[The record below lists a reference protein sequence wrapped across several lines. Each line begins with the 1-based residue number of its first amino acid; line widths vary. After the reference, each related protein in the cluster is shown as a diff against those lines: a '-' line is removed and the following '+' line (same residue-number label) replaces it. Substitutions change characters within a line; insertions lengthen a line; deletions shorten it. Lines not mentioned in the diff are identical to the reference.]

1 MPFSELG
8 LSQSIVRG
16 VRAVGYSE
24 PTPIQTQAIPAIL
37 SGRDLIGIAQTGT
50 GKTAAFVLPIL
61 EKLKDGRG
69 LRCLVLTPT
78 RELAAQVETSVR
90 DYARFMRLRGAAIYG
105 GVSMGPQI
113 GALRRGVDIVVATPG
128 RLLDHMNRRTIQ
140 FSQLQMLVLDEAD
153 RMLDMG
159 FLPDIKRIIES
170 LPRKR
175 QTLLFS
181 ATIPQEIEQLARQIL
196 VNPALIEVGR
206 RTSPAEGV
214 AQFLYPVSRHLK
226 MRLLLKILE
235 STATTSVLV
244 FTRTKNGADKV
255 ARILNERGH
264 SSAQIHGDRSQSQ
277 RSHSLHGFR
286 TGRYKILVATD
297 IAARGLDIEGI
308 SHVINYDVPATPE
321 DYVHRIGRTARAQTL
336 GDAFTIV
343 SPEEEDIVRDIER
356 VLKKKLPRVT
366 VPDFDYRAAPPP
378 RPQGHQLVHSRS
390 HSRDRRPA
398 HSPQNRNQ
406 QSHRGQHSKKDRH
419 PQGSR

>member
-24 PTPIQTQAIPAIL
+24 PTPIQTQAIPTIL

-90 DYARFMRLRGAAIYG
+90 DYARFMRLHCAAIYG

-113 GALRRGVDIVVATPG
+113 GALRRGVDIIVATPG
-128 RLLDHMNRRTIQ
+128 RLLDHLNRRTVQ
-140 FSQLQMLVLDEAD
+140 FSQLSLLVLDEAD

-159 FLPDIKRIIES
+159 FLPDIKRIIDT

-181 ATIPQEIEQLARQIL
+181 ATIPLEIEHLARQIL
-196 VNPALIEVGR
+196 INPALIEVGR
-206 RTSPAEGV
+206 RSSPAEGV
-214 AQFLYPVSRHLK
+214 AQFLYPVPRHLK

-235 STATTSVLV
+235 MTATTSVLI
-244 FTRTKNGADKV
+244 FSRTKHGADKV
-255 ARILNERGH
+255 SRILNERGH

-277 RSHSLHGFR
+277 RSQSLHGFR

-308 SHVINYDVPATPE
+308 SHVINYDVPGTPE
-321 DYVHRIGRTARAQTL
+321 DYVHRIGRTARAQTI

-343 SPEEEDIVRDIER
+343 SPEEESIIRDIER

-378 RPQGHQLVHSRS
+378 RTAHLT
-390 HSRDRRPA
+390 PA
-398 HSPQNRNQ
+398 HSQQRRHSSYQDNRN
-406 QSHRGQHSKKDRH
+406 R
-419 PQGSR
+419 GSRVRRDSPRNNRR

>member
-8 LSQSIVRG
+8 LSQTVVRG
-16 VRAVGYSE
+16 VRAVGYNE
-24 PTPIQTQAIPAIL
+24 PTPIQAQAVPVIL

-61 EKLKDGRG
+61 ERLKNGKG

-90 DYARFMRLRGAAIYG
+90 DYSRFMHMRCAAIYG

-113 GALRRGVDIVVATPG
+113 GALRRGVDIIVATPG
-128 RLLDHMNRRTIQ
+128 RLLDHLHRRNVQ
-140 FSQLQMLVLDEAD
+140 FSQLQILVLDEAD

-159 FLPDIKRIIES
+159 FLPDVKRILQM
-170 LPRKR
+170 LPRQR
-175 QTLLFS
+175 QTSLFS
-181 ATIPQEIEQLARQIL
+181 ATIPVEIEQLARQIL
-196 VNPALIEVGR
+196 INPAVVEIGR
-206 RTSPAEGV
+206 RTTPAEGV

-226 MRLLLKILE
+226 MKLLLKILQT
-235 STATTSVLV
+235 TATTSVLI

-255 ARILNERGH
+255 SRILHERGH
-264 SSAQIHGDRSQSQ
+264 TAARIHGDRSQSQ
-277 RSHSLHGFR
+277 RSQSLHGFR

-308 SHVINYDVPATPE
+308 SHVINYDVPGTPE
-321 DYVHRIGRTARAQTL
+321 DYVHRIGRTARAQTI

-356 VLKKKLPRVT
+356 ALKKKLPRVT

-378 RPQGHQLVHSRS
+378 RTHPLAPVHPRQRRYSSQRDDRDHRNRRDNPRSSR
-390 HSRDRRPA
+390 R
-398 HSPQNRNQ
+398 
-406 QSHRGQHSKKDRH
+406 
-419 PQGSR
+419 